1 MGVLGSGSFS
11 TNLTGLEAGKVYYFR
26 TAASNGSGSV
36 VSDSLGIFSVTNQG
50 GLTVDIAAIYPS
62 NIKIWLDA
70 NHSSAGNAT
79 WTDRSNSANHAT
91 KNGSPTL
98 VSNAQ
103 NGLPL
108 MRYDGTT
115 GQYHS
120 FDRISD
126 IRTVFWVLKYN
137 SGAWWL
143 LGDTSTYHFHGNG
156 ANNILGPNHWHAGV
170 SRVICFR
177 KRFLDRQVERLAEE

>member
-70 NHSSAGNAT
+70 NHSSANAT

-98 VSNAQ
+98 VSNAPKRVAPDAVQ
-103 NGLPL
+103 RN
-108 MRYDGTT
+108 
-115 GQYHS
+115 
-120 FDRISD
+120 DRPVPFLRSD
-126 IRTVFWVLKYN
+126 F
-137 SGAWWL
+137 
-143 LGDTSTYHFHGNG
+143 
-156 ANNILGPNHWHAGV
+156 
-170 SRVICFR
+170 
-177 KRFLDRQVERLAEE
+177 